1 MKTEKCK
8 YCDNTENLNDYG
20 MCKKCEVELVNS
32 KIPWFVYVKSIM
44 VGNKFDCDAC
54 KQSVDDDV
62 YQDESGN
69 IFVCQECFDKSND
82 GMYFISF

>member
-1 MKTEKCK
+1 MLFSGRMLMKTEKCK

-20 MCKKCEVELVNS
+20 MCKKCEVE
-32 KIPWFVYVKSIM
+32 M
-44 VGNKFDCDAC
+44 VGDKFDCDAC